1 MSQHSSFTKILQNNI
16 KQSIRKYNESCSQK
30 YQQRY
35 PSFDKKM
42 VQVAN
47 NLSDKDYKT
56 TYAAIRNKV
65 RYIEKAIRHRHS
77 RKLSRVKIT
86 EHHNID
92 NKKRKNRRFSKKQLI
107 NKKKLK
113 RVRHKNNY
121 RERMN
126 FAKVNAPDQNAIN
139 LSSLKLTSPQKYLL
153 SKEPSFVLTPK
164 DVNWYELHKNLIKFA
179 NQLRFKLKQ
188 IQLSQD
194 QQIQREI
201 SNPIQ
206 SQNLPDEALLP
217 PPPPRKDKRH
227 GPLYNSKPTN
237 NRSLELFI
245 DNIEKDLFN
254 PTSLVLT
261 RPNISKREQKAL
273 KEIKSWKD

>member
-1 MSQHSSFTKILQNNI
+1 MH
-16 KQSIRKYNESCSQK
+16 
-30 YQQRY
+30 
-35 PSFDKKM
+35 
-42 VQVAN
+42 
-47 NLSDKDYKT
+47 
-56 TYAAIRNKV
+56 
-65 RYIEKAIRHRHS
+65 
-77 RKLSRVKIT
+77 
-86 EHHNID
+86 
-92 NKKRKNRRFSKKQLI
+92 
-107 NKKKLK
+107 
-113 RVRHKNNY
+113 
-121 RERMN
+121 